1 MNWIAQLLSAI
12 KQLLDATGRI
22 EALLWPFAHPN
33 LVVGALLDS
42 TLGLLLKVWF
52 GFILRTTDFETGGDF
67 TRNVTILRF
76 EPTVQIVADA
86 ALGLVVVWASYRIMW
101 GHGVRTQFT
110 ARVLLP
116 RLFMGAV
123 LINFALPLFQ
133 VVVQTSNTLCD
144 AIQSFGTIPDWN
156 QWWKNYTL
164 DQTAGVW
171 QIITTGLLAAG
182 YDVLAVAYLVRY
194 AVLIVLA
201 ITAPIAGL
209 LFTLPETH
217 HMAKLWSSLFIN
229 NLFMQPAQLFV
240 LAIGFALENGGHTPV
255 HHLFALASLLIVFK
269 VPGALGGAE
278 KVAHKLE
285 SAMHSGLHGLEHLVT
300 KAA

>member
-1 MNWIAQLLSAI
+1 MDWAQLLSALR
-12 KQLLDATGRI
+12 QLLEAIGR
-22 EALLWPFAHPN
+22 LDSYLWPFAHPN
-33 LVVGALLDS
+33 LIVAALLDS

-67 TRNVTILRF
+67 VRNITILRF

-86 ALGLVVVWASYRIMW
+86 ALTLVAIWASYRIMW
-101 GHGVRTQFT
+101 GHGVRSQFT

-133 VVVQTSNTLCD
+133 LVVQASNALCD
-144 AIQSFGTIPDWN
+144 GIQSFGTIPDWN
-156 QWWKNYTL
+156 QWWKNYSL

-171 QIITTGLLAAG
+171 QIITTGTLAAG

-217 HMAKLWSSLFIN
+217 HMAKLWSSLFIT

-269 VPGALGGAE
+269 VPGAMGGAE
-278 KVAHKLE
+278 KVAHRLE
-285 SAMHSGLHGLEHLVT
+285 SALSKGLHGLEHLVA